1 MSVVCESKTLDSVF
15 CHIEVTL
22 QFRIIV
28 EKAYDAY
35 YRLTNPS
42 QQMES
47 YVFDVIRSKIPKMNV
62 DQVFESKNDVAKEVK
77 IRLTGLLFD
86 YGYEVLHSLITDI
99 RPAASVVQSMN
110 EINAS
115 KRLKIV
121 SD

>member
-1 MSVVCESKTLDSVF
+1 MVCESKTLDSVF

-62 DQVFESKNDVAKEVK
+62 DQVFESKNDVANEVK

-110 EINAS
+110 KINAS